1 MLVIIILLINQTWAS
16 PEYFNRN
23 WFDNKMKS
31 DEEIFPFKS
40 TPRKTGFKDYGTL
53 REELLEKF
61 MKEEIDEQIGNLNE
75 TILDNLIEK
84 LKRFPNTAPNTDSN
98 TDLDEELLKHFP
110 PSKALAEILSF
121 DNTRIEKIES
131 TINELL
137 NILKHSKRSK
147 IHMDLLN
154 KIEQI
159 EEERIKFE
167 SQRDQKLTPKIIRN
181 LFKINFNFIDAIHT
195 SLIKE
200 IEEME
205 YSEEHINKL
214 IKQIK

>member
-1 MLVIIILLINQTWAS
+1 MLVIIILLINQTWATRT
-16 PEYFNRN
+16 PFNE
-23 WFDNKMKS
+23 
-31 DEEIFPFKS
+31 EEIIFPVKS

-53 REELLEKF
+53 KEELLDKF
-61 MKEEIDEQIGNLNE
+61 MKEEIDEQMPNLNE

-84 LKRFPNTAPNTDSN
+84 LKRFPNTASN
-98 TDLDEELLKHFP
+98 TVLDKELLKHFKP
-110 PSKALAEILSF
+110 PEVLADILSF

-131 TINELL
+131 TIYELL
-137 NILKHSKRSK
+137 VILKHSKRSK

-195 SLIKE
+195 SLIKDV
-200 IEEME
+200 EEME
-205 YSEEHINKL
+205 YSEELINRL
-214 IKQIK
+214 IKQIE

>member
-1 MLVIIILLINQTWAS
+1 MIVIIILLINQTWATRT
-16 PEYFNRN
+16 PF
-23 WFDNKMKS
+23 
-31 DEEIFPFKS
+31 DEEEIIFPVKS

-167 SQRDQKLTPKIIRN
+167 SQRDQKLTPKRIRN